1 MNATKDI
8 IIAGANSSIAVS
20 LTQKYR
26 DLGFNVWTLSRG
38 FLNHKNHFQCDL
50 LDKGSRIKLIDLLK
64 QLDLKFQLVIHCAGI
79 LHDDKYMPEKQLS
92 SIESDWL
99 HKSLDV
105 NVMTHVYL
113 AQCLENHIET
123 KGEFKWVSLSA
134 MVGSISDNYLGGW
147 YSYRMT
153 KAALNMF
160 IRGLAIEWKRKN
172 PRASLVAMHPGTTD
186 TPMSRPF
193 KVRPDKLYSPDLSA
207 SRMIELIASIDA
219 SRSGTLINWDGNQ
232 INF

>member
-1 MNATKDI
+1 MSARKDI
-8 IIAGANSSIAVS
+8 LIAGGSSAIALS
-20 LTQKYR
+20 LTNKYR
-26 DLGFNVWTLSRG
+26 DLGFNVWTLSRAS
-38 FLNHKNHFQCDL
+38 FDHSNHLQYD
-50 LDKGSRIKLIDLLK
+50 LIDKESLHDFK
-64 QLDLKFQLVIHCAGI
+64 SQLDELNLYFHLVIQCSGL
-79 LHDDKYMPEKQLS
+79 LHDDVNMPEKQLS
-92 SIESDWL
+92 SINADWL

-105 NVMTHVYL
+105 NVLTHVLL
-113 AQCLENHIET
+113 AQCLENHIVT
-123 KGEFKWVSLSA
+123 KEEFKWVSLSA

-172 PRASLVAMHPGTTD
+172 PNASVVAMHPGTTD
-186 TPMSRPF
+186 SPMSSPF

-207 SRMIELIASIDA
+207 NRIVKVIDSLDPSRTGLF
-219 SRSGTLINWDGNQ
+219 INWDGNL